1 MLMFGL
7 FHNNGIVI
15 TTAWETGALAAI
27 LSARLPDAVF
37 GLSPQFNHVAALPQ
51 MTFRQAGRAERA
63 ERRSL
68 SSTARLSDVDFTSYL
83 LSISGVVVWFRS
95 TQDGRADTGGQDRL
109 LGNGPSGRLEHLH
122 HSYCGCHCSL
132 CLVFHRLIKR
142 S

>member
-37 GLSPQFNHVAALPQ
+37 GLSPQFHHVAALPQ
-51 MTFRQAGRAERA
+51 MTFRQAERA
-63 ERRSL
+63 ECRRL

-83 LSISGVVVWFRS
+83 LSISGVVVWF
-95 TQDGRADTGGQDRL
+95 
-109 LGNGPSGRLEHLH
+109 
-122 HSYCGCHCSL
+122 
-132 CLVFHRLIKR
+132 
-142 S
+142 